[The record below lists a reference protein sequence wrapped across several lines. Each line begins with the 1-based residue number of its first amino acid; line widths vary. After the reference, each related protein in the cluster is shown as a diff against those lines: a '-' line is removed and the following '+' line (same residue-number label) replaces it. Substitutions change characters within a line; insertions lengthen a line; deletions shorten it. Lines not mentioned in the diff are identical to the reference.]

1 METNQDSV
9 ESRLHTRF
17 NVLESQV
24 ETLEKQKLQ
33 SPEKLVVN
41 DAIQAELW
49 KEVGGIGRFPA

>member
-9 ESRLHTRF
+9 ESQLRTRC
-17 NVLESQV
+17 NILESQV
-24 ETLEKQKLQ
+24 ETLEKQKSK

-41 DAIQAELW
+41 DAIQVGLW